1 MATGQPPYRRRIVDD
16 ELDALLPHLPAIS
29 LEGPKGV
36 GKTATALQRAGTVRR
51 LDDPSQLQVITADP
65 SRLTEGTP
73 PVVIDEWQRFPES
86 WDLVR
91 RAVDANAAPGAF
103 LLTRSATPSERPTH
117 SGAGRI
123 VSVRLRPLT
132 LVERGV
138 GEPTVSLADLCT
150 GSQPTISG
158 ATAVGLEQYVDELAT
173 GGFPGMRFASPR
185 AQRAALDGYLARI
198 VDVDLRELGVSIRNP
213 STLWRWLRAF
223 AAATATSTSY
233 DKIRNAA
240 TGGED
245 DKPAKTT
252 VLNYRD
258 ALERLWILDELPSW
272 SPSNNHLQRL
282 AGAPKHHLADP
293 ALAIRMLGLEAGALL
308 EGANPQVA
316 FRDGPFLGAL
326 FESLVTQSVRVFAQ
340 RAESSV
346 GHLRTLGGDREV
358 DLIVTRPDGRIVALE
373 VKLAATVTDA
383 DVRHLAWLKRQ
394 LGSTV
399 LDVAV
404 ITTGTEAY
412 RRSDGI
418 AVIPFA
424 LLGP

>member
-65 SRLTEGTP
+65 SRLTEGRP
-73 PVVIDEWQRFPES
+73 PIVIDEWQRLPES

-103 LLTRSATPSERPTH
+103 LLTGSATPSERPTH

-158 ATAVGLEQYVDELAT
+158 ATAVGLEQYVDELT
-173 GGFPGMRFASPR
+173 KGGFPGMRFASPR

-198 VDVDLRELGVSIRNP
+198 VDVDLRALGVSIRNP

-272 SPSNNHLQRL
+272 SPSNNHLHRL

-308 EGANPQVA
+308 EGANPEVA
-316 FRDGPFLGAL
+316 FGDGPFLGAL

-399 LDVAV
+399 LDAAV

>member
-65 SRLTEGTP
+65 SRLTEGRP
-73 PVVIDEWQRFPES
+73 PIVIDEWQRLPES

-103 LLTRSATPSERPTH
+103 LLTGSATPSERPTH

-158 ATAVGLEQYVDELAT
+158 ATAVGLEQYVDELT
-173 GGFPGMRFASPR
+173 KGGFPGMRFASPR

-198 VDVDLRELGVSIRNP
+198 VDVDLRALGVSIRNP

-233 DKIRNAA
+233 DKIRNSA

-272 SPSNNHLQRL
+272 SPSNNHLHRL

-308 EGANPQVA
+308 EGANPEVA
-316 FRDGPFLGAL
+316 FGDGPFLGAL

-399 LDVAV
+399 LDAAV

>member
-65 SRLTEGTP
+65 SRLTEGRP
-73 PVVIDEWQRFPES
+73 PIVIDEWQRLPES

-103 LLTRSATPSERPTH
+103 LLTGSATPSERPTH

-158 ATAVGLEQYVDELAT
+158 ATAVGLEQYVDELT
-173 GGFPGMRFASPR
+173 KGGFPGMRFASPR

-198 VDVDLRELGVSIRNP
+198 VDVDLRALGVSIRNP

-272 SPSNNHLQRL
+272 SPSNNHLHRL

-316 FRDGPFLGAL
+316 FGDGPFLGAL

-394 LGSTV
+394 LGSSV
-399 LDVAV
+399 LDAAV

>member
-65 SRLTEGTP
+65 SRLTEGRP
-73 PVVIDEWQRFPES
+73 PIVIDEWQRLPES

-91 RAVDANAAPGAF
+91 RAVDANAAPEAF
-103 LLTRSATPSERPTH
+103 LLTGSATPSERPTH

-158 ATAVGLEQYVDELAT
+158 ATAVGLEQYVDELT
-173 GGFPGMRFASPR
+173 KGGFPGMRFASPR

-198 VDVDLRELGVSIRNP
+198 VDVDLRALGVSIRNP

-272 SPSNNHLQRL
+272 SPSNNHLHRL

-316 FRDGPFLGAL
+316 FGDGPFLGAL

-399 LDVAV
+399 LDAAV

>member
-65 SRLTEGTP
+65 SRLTEGRP
-73 PVVIDEWQRFPES
+73 PIVIDEWQRLPES

-103 LLTRSATPSERPTH
+103 LLTGSATPSERPTH

-158 ATAVGLEQYVDELAT
+158 ATAVGLEQYVDELT
-173 GGFPGMRFASPR
+173 KGGFPGMRFASPR
-185 AQRAALDGYLARI
+185 AQRAALDGHLARI

-272 SPSNNHLQRL
+272 SPSNNHLHRL

-308 EGANPQVA
+308 EGANPEVA
-316 FRDGPFLGAL
+316 FGDGPFLGAL

-399 LDVAV
+399 LDAAV